1 MLKEGGFAYQ
11 MLVLIII
18 LVIAIAGVLINQV
31 IGKDGMVD
39 KVVEVETEFRKEDV
53 LEKLN
58 YKVTQKF
65 IELNNMAKQ
74 NNQKI
79 SELYNQDVVIE
90 FLKQNEI
97 IVASQDE
104 DGNPMDGVYEIDV
117 SKVSDDAKTIS
128 NLGTFKLEK
137 RENQFFVVY
146 YDENGEPQEIGEL
159 QIQQM

>member
-1 MLKEGGFAYQ
+1 MLKESCFAYQ
-11 MLVLIII
+11 LLVLMIII
-18 LVIAIAGVLINQV
+18 VIAIAGVLINKV

-65 IELNNMAKQ
+65 IELNNTAKQ

-104 DGNPMDGVYEIDV
+104 AGNPIDGVYEIDV
-117 SKVSDDAKTIS
+117 SKVKEEAEEAS
-128 NLGTFKLEK
+128 NLGTFKLQK

-146 YDENGEPQEIGEL
+146 YDENGETQEIGEL
-159 QIQQM
+159 QIQQT

>member
-11 MLVLIII
+11 MLVLAIII
-18 LVIAIAGVLINQV
+18 VIAIAGVLVNKV

-39 KVVEVETEFRKEDV
+39 KVVEVETEFSKEDV

-65 IELNNMAKQ
+65 IELNNTAKQ

-90 FLKQNEI
+90 FLKQNEM

-104 DGNPMDGVYEIDV
+104 AGNPIGGVYEIDV
-117 SKVSDDAKTIS
+117 GKVRDEAEVTS

-146 YDENGEPQEIGEL
+146 YDENGEAQEIGEL
-159 QIQQM
+159 QIQQT

>member
-11 MLVLIII
+11 LLVLMIII
-18 LVIAIAGVLINQV
+18 VIAIAGVLINKV

-65 IELNNMAKQ
+65 IELNNTAKQ

-104 DGNPMDGVYEIDV
+104 AGNPIDGVYEIDV
-117 SKVSDDAKTIS
+117 SKVKEEAEEAS
-128 NLGTFKLEK
+128 NLGTFKLQK

-146 YDENGEPQEIGEL
+146 YDENGETQEIGEL
-159 QIQQM
+159 QIQQT

>member
-11 MLVLIII
+11 LLVLMIII
-18 LVIAIAGVLINQV
+18 VIAIAGVLINKV

-65 IELNNMAKQ
+65 IELNNTAKQ

-104 DGNPMDGVYEIDV
+104 AGNPIDGVYEIDV
-117 SKVSDDAKTIS
+117 SKVKEEAEEAS
-128 NLGTFKLEK
+128 NLGTFKLQK

-146 YDENGEPQEIGEL
+146 YDENNQAQELGEL